1 MIAMY
6 IEKVPNRNS
15 PPAVLL
21 RESYREGD
29 QVKKRTL
36 ANLSKLPDDII
47 DNLKLALKGA
57 TLSMNEGIPNHFEV
71 IRSLPHGHV
80 MAILETIKKLG
91 LDKIISEKSSR
102 IRNLVVAMIV
112 ARIINPKSKLATAR
126 GFNSETCSQSLGQ
139 LLDLEKADED
149 ELYNALDW
157 LLEKQ
162 EKIEK
167 HLALKHLQSGTLV
180 LYDVT
185 STYLEGDGCE
195 LGKYG
200 YNRDKKKGKTQI
212 VFGLLCS
219 AKGCPIAVEVFE
231 GNTSDGATLSG
242 QIEKVRK
249 GWGIENVVW
258 VSDRGILTNSKI
270 KELVKPIEGLDYI
283 TGLTKPQIR
292 KLAEVEVIQ
301 LGLFDQV
308 NLVEF
313 ESEDYPDERLIACRN
328 PFIAQKNQLQ
338 REALLE
344 AVEKELDLIVQA
356 TQREKRALK
365 GQDKIALRVG
375 KVLNQFKVNKYYNL
389 EITEEGFS
397 YQRKLELI
405 AQETA
410 LDGVY
415 VLRTSLESTLMD
427 AATTVK
433 AYKSLSQV
441 EEAFRCYKSIDLKV
455 RPIYHYKGDRVKA
468 HIFLCMLAYYVEWH
482 LKQSLAPLLF
492 EDEEIDDGSLNVIKA
507 SRSESAQSKERKKR
521 NQENFPVHSF
531 RTLLE
536 DLGTICLNTV
546 ECTIREGSYRFSKI
560 TRPTQ
565 LQQKALDLLG
575 VSLICTQ

>member
-1 MIAMY
+1 MVVMY

-47 DNLKLALKGA
+47 ENLKLALKGA
-57 TLSMNEGIPNHFEV
+57 TLSMTEGIPNHFEV

-126 GFNSETCSQSLGQ
+126 GFNSETGSQSLGQ

-167 HLALKHLQSGTLV
+167 HLAIKHLESGTLV

-185 STYLEGDGCE
+185 STYLEGNGCE

-270 KELVKPIEGLDYI
+270 NELVKPIEGLDYI

-301 LGLFDQV
+301 LGLFEQV

-328 PFIAQKNQLQ
+328 PLIAQKNQLQ

-482 LKQSLAPLLF
+482 LKQCLAPLLF

>member
-1 MIAMY
+1 MY
-6 IEKVPNRNS
+6 IEKVLNRNS

-57 TLSMNEGIPNHFEV
+57 TLSMTEGIPNHFEV

-167 HLALKHLQSGTLV
+167 HLAIKHLESGTLV

-185 STYLEGDGCE
+185 STYLEGNGCE

-397 YQRKLELI
+397 YQRQRELI

-455 RPIYHYKGDRVKA
+455 RPIYHYQGDRVKA

-482 LKQSLAPLLF
+482 LKQCLAPLLF

>member
-102 IRNLVVAMIV
+102 IRNVVVAMIV

-167 HLALKHLQSGTLV
+167 HLALKHLESGTLV

-185 STYLEGDGCE
+185 STYLEGNGCE

-231 GNTSDGATLSG
+231 GNTSDGATLGG

-270 KELVKPIEGLDYI
+270 NELVKPIEGLDYI

-482 LKQSLAPLLF
+482 LKQCLAPLLF
-492 EDEEIDDGSLNVIKA
+492 EDEEIDDSSLNVIKA

-565 LQQKALDLLG
+565 LQQKALDLLE